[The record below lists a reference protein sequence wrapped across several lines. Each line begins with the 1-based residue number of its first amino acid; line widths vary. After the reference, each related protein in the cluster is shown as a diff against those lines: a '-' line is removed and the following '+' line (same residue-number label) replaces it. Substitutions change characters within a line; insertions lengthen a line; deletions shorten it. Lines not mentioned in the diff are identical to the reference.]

1 MVEVE
6 ILGGKQ
12 SIGGNFV
19 RIKEGDKVIVF
30 DQGIRFDIMD
40 RFYTNFIT
48 PRSISELRNL
58 GVLPLSAWY
67 EDVEDIYVTHLHLDH
82 LGALANIP
90 KKANVHLPSKEIYE
104 LMEETWKN
112 SPTWLSLIPRKYF
125 IEVIETEP
133 YTTDRNSVMP
143 LPVSHSAFPSCAYL
157 YFGKKETVLYTG
169 DFRVE
174 GFLTEEEF
182 HKFNQG
188 EPMLEYLENNHDIK
202 VDRLIIEG
210 TNIGSSRLPLSPEE
224 EKKILE
230 KIFQA
235 SKIILATVHS
245 LDIEYAYTLA
255 KLSQQYNFNFYLTVN
270 QTSKLLEKVKGLPVE
285 PKTIVGH
292 VDTITS
298 FESIDL
304 SEIEGRS
311 VIITTYRNVV
321 DLIKDLTITNI
332 PLKDVI
338 AIISEPEPQIEES
351 TEYAVVSNW
360 FTLAGIQSYI
370 MRASGHYYTFQL
382 KQILGTI
389 KPKNIEIIHTERP
402 SLFKKLIVS

>member
-1 MVEVE
+1 
-6 ILGGKQ
+6 
-12 SIGGNFV
+12 
-19 RIKEGDKVIVF
+19 
-30 DQGIRFDIMD
+30 
-40 RFYTNFIT
+40 
-48 PRSISELRNL
+48 
-58 GVLPLSAWY
+58 
-67 EDVEDIYVTHLHLDH
+67 
-82 LGALANIP
+82 
-90 KKANVHLPSKEIYE
+90 
-104 LMEETWKN
+104 
-112 SPTWLSLIPRKYF
+112 
-125 IEVIETEP
+125 
-133 YTTDRNSVMP
+133 
-143 LPVSHSAFPSCAYL
+143 
-157 YFGKKETVLYTG
+157 
-169 DFRVE
+169 
-174 GFLTEEEF
+174 
-182 HKFNQG
+182 
-188 EPMLEYLENNHDIK
+188 
-202 VDRLIIEG
+202 
-210 TNIGSSRLPLSPEE
+210 
-224 EKKILE
+224 
-230 KIFQA
+230 FQA

-270 QTSKLLEKVKGLPVE
+270 QTSKLLEKVKALPVE

-382 KQILGTI
+382 KQILGII
-389 KPKNIEIIHTERP
+389 KPENIEVIHTERP
-402 SLFKKLIVS
+402 ILFRKLVIQ